1 MNTNIVIIS
10 GRITRDLELKQSK
23 LSNNKYCSNSIAVD
37 MGKDQKGNKKTAFIP
52 FTIWENNAEYLVKFA
67 EKGSRVVLSGYLDQN
82 KTFNHE
88 KNCNEYELVFK
99 PRQVEIIDWKKKEE
113 TKDVSNTEPFQD
125 YKKEQEMINN
135 FNNLSYSEPSEPD
148 VFEQFGLQT
157 TDEEFELPF

>member
-1 MNTNIVIIS
+1 MNNTIIM
-10 GRITRDLELKQSK
+10 GRLTKDLELKQSK

-52 FTIWENNAEYLVKFA
+52 FTIWESNAECLVKYA
-67 EKGSRVVLSGYLDQN
+67 EKGSRVILYGYLDQN

-113 TKDVSNTEPFQD
+113 TKEISNTEIVQSVMEETDP
-125 YKKEQEMINN
+125 
-135 FNNLSYSEPSEPD
+135 
-148 VFEQFGLQT
+148 FEQFGLET
-157 TDEEFELPF
+157 SEESFELPF

>member
-1 MNTNIVIIS
+1 MNNTIIM
-10 GRITRDLELKQSK
+10 GRITKDLELKQSK

-67 EKGSRVVLSGYLDQN
+67 EKGSRIVLSGYLDQN

-113 TKDVSNTEPFQD
+113 KTNSEIIRDVMEEDDPYTA
-125 YKKEQEMINN
+125 
-135 FNNLSYSEPSEPD
+135 
-148 VFEQFGLQT
+148 FGQQVDF
-157 TDEEFELPF
+157 DEDSLPF

>member
-23 LSNNKYCSNSIAVD
+23 ISNNKYCSNSIAVD

-52 FTIWENNAEYLVKFA
+52 FTIWENNAEYLVKYA
-67 EKGSRVVLSGYLDQN
+67 EKGSRIVLSGYLDQN

-113 TKDVSNTEPFQD
+113 KTNSEIIRDVMEEDDP
-125 YKKEQEMINN
+125 YAA
-135 FNNLSYSEPSEPD
+135 
-148 VFEQFGLQT
+148 FGQQVDF
-157 TDEEFELPF
+157 DENSLPF

>member
-1 MNTNIVIIS
+1 MNNTIIM
-10 GRITRDLELKQSK
+10 GRISKDLELKQSK

-52 FTIWENNAEYLVKFA
+52 FTIWENNAEYLVKYA
-67 EKGSRVVLSGYLDQN
+67 EKGSRIVLSGYLDQN

-113 TKDVSNTEPFQD
+113 KTNSEIIRDVMEEDDPYTA
-125 YKKEQEMINN
+125 
-135 FNNLSYSEPSEPD
+135 
-148 VFEQFGLQT
+148 FGQQVDF
-157 TDEEFELPF
+157 DEDSLPF